1 MTDDDKKKMLDNI
14 SFNDKVG
21 SLKDVDFAIEAA
33 NEDFVLKARIFE
45 DLAKTIP
52 SHAILATNTSSISI
66 TKLAGTI
73 P

>member
-1 MTDDDKKKMLDNI
+1 MLDNI

-45 DLAKTIP
+45 DLANTIP
-52 SHAILATNTSSISI
+52 SHAIIATNTSAISI